1 MTIPSNTFMVTVTQ
15 DDSKMQNGSNM
26 HTWLKLEVFNPKIR
40 SVIKRMI
47 LFNTSILLTCLSYLI
62 CFK

>member
-1 MTIPSNTFMVTVTQ
+1 MFLHKDEKKSMTILNNTFMVTITQ
-15 DDSKMQNGSNM
+15 DDSKMQSGSNM

-47 LFNTSILLTCLSYLI
+47 LLILLFC
-62 CFK
+62 